1 MKFYG
6 LRQKR
11 EIESSFWKTE
21 FERTKIILSLG
32 VNDSQSSAGR
42 NGTPRIF
49 VRIHREGVFGWCL
62 HAGVQERGRGRV
74 AACQDFPFLHAGTII
89 MIVNFARSETR
100 TRVLLV
106 ETRSKQRR
114 LHCYTPVV
122 PL

>member
-62 HAGVQERGRGRV
+62 HAGVQEGGGREGESGCV
-74 AACQDFPFLHAGTII
+74 SGFPLSSRWH
-89 MIVNFARSETR
+89 NYHDR
-100 TRVLLV
+100 
-106 ETRSKQRR
+106 
-114 LHCYTPVV
+114 
-122 PL
+122 